1 MMNAI
6 LLKRDSAGGNVENKP
21 EDNLTRSTKTDQEVI
36 IIIAMY
42 VGRREALNSVV
53 ESSHGEER
61 PKMTAR
67 RDS

>member
-1 MMNAI
+1 MAMW
-6 LLKRDSAGGNVENKP
+6 KTKP

-42 VGRREALNSVV
+42 VGRREAFNSVV

-61 PKMTAR
+61 PKKTAR
-67 RDS
+67 REGRG